1 MNRFFVTE
9 RVTRV
14 INEDI
19 KAALLSICLFT
30 VNLNKAKN
38 IIQAKVY
45 ESISL
50 NIVFS

>member
-9 RVTRV
+9 RVISV

-30 VNLNKAKN
+30 VNLNKAK
-38 IIQAKVY
+38 KYYPSKSV
-45 ESISL
+45 
-50 NIVFS
+50 